1 MVAENETTNKN
12 SAQNYPSHHWAEP
25 HDIEKYKNLTL
36 NCLLVR
42 LTTGY
47 RAISF
52 DAKGIYGRGSTEDE
66 ALTDFRTAVKE
77 RVESGDGGIYLQTSE
92 YDSQEAEF
100 ADLIEKYKIS
110 NLFVS
115 KERVKVTV
123 FTA

>member
-1 MVAENETTNKN
+1 MVAENETTNEN

-36 NCLLVR
+36 NCLLVHVSK
-42 LTTGY
+42 GF

-52 DAKGIYGRGSTEDE
+52 DAKGIYGRSSTEEE
-66 ALTDFRTAVKE
+66 AISDFRTAVEE

-92 YDSQEAEF
+92 YDSQETEF
-100 ADLIEKYKIS
+100 ADLIEKYKDSKLFIS
-110 NLFVS
+110 KKRF
-115 KERVKVTV
+115 RVTI